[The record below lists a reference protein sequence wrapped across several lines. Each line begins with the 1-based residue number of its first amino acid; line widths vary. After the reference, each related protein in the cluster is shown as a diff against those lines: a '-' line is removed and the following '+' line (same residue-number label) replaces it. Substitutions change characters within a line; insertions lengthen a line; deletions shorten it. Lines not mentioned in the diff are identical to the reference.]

1 MTFQFA
7 FKSIRVMQVS
17 PSKELSPYIKHYLFL
32 DNAETAVQKF
42 RLFSD
47 GNTGIVFSVKSKL
60 ISEIGEVKDYLPASF
75 LYGQLNGFKDLYSEN
90 KITLIIVV
98 FQPNGIHQLLGI
110 PAHEFHD
117 SIIPVEDVFDQKIIE
132 LQEKLLEQNNQ
143 ARVNLLNL
151 FFRSIIASKPS
162 SNQFLI
168 NGSLNFIINKKGLFS
183 IKELVEYTG
192 YTERHLERKFKECIG
207 LNPKKFGNVIRLH
220 HFLKLLKNKPDH
232 TNLTTICYDAGFSD
246 QSHLIKEF
254 RKHTGI
260 TPTEYVCTTGKL
272 TNNLIKRFPASTF

>member
-1 MTFQFA
+1 MQF
-7 FKSIRVMQVS
+7 S

-32 DNAETAVQKF
+32 DNTETAVQRF

-60 ISEIGEVKDYLPASF
+60 ISGINKYEIKEYLPASF

-90 KITLIIVV
+90 EIALIIVV

-110 PAHEFHD
+110 PAHEFLD
-117 SIIPVEDVFDQKIIE
+117 SIIPVEDVFDKKIKI
-132 LQEKLLEQNNQ
+132 LQESLFKQNNQ
-143 ARVNLLNL
+143 MRTELLNS
-151 FFRSIIASKPS
+151 FFYSLIASKTT

-168 NGSLNFIINKKGLFS
+168 DHSLSFIIKNKGQFS
-183 IKELVEYTG
+183 IKQLVEYTG

-207 LNPKKFGNVIRLH
+207 LNPKKFGNVVRLH
-220 HFLKLLKNKPDH
+220 HFLKLLKDKPDD

-246 QSHLIKEF
+246 QSHLIKDF
-254 RKHTGI
+254 KKHTGI
-260 TPTEYVCTTGKL
+260 TPTEYVHSTGKL
-272 TNNLIKRFPASTF
+272 TNNLIKRFSVSPF

>member
-1 MTFQFA
+1 
-7 FKSIRVMQVS
+7 MQVS

-32 DNAETAVQKF
+32 DNTETAVQKF

-47 GNTGIVFSVKSKL
+47 GNTGLVFSVKSKL
-60 ISEIGEVKDYLPASF
+60 ISGINKYEIKEYLPASF

-90 KITLIIVV
+90 EITLIIVV

-117 SIIPVEDVFDQKIIE
+117 SIIPVEDVFDKKITA
-132 LQEKLLEQNNQ
+132 LQESLFDQNNQ
-143 ARVNLLNL
+143 IRTELLNS
-151 FFRSIIASKPS
+151 FFSSLIASKTT

-168 NGSLNFIINKKGLFS
+168 DHSLNFIIKNKGQFS
-183 IKELVEYTG
+183 IKQLVEYTG

-207 LNPKKFGNVIRLH
+207 LNPKKFGNVVRLH
-220 HFLKLLKNKPDH
+220 HFLKLLKDKPDD

-246 QSHLIKEF
+246 QSHLIKDF
-254 RKHTGI
+254 KKHTGI
-260 TPTEYVCTTGKL
+260 TPTEYVHSTGKL
-272 TNNLIKRFPASTF
+272 TNNLIKRFSVSRF

>member
-1 MTFQFA
+1 MQF
-7 FKSIRVMQVS
+7 S

-32 DNAETAVQKF
+32 DNTETAVQRF

-60 ISEIGEVKDYLPASF
+60 ISGINKYEIKEYLPASF

-90 KITLIIVV
+90 EIALIIVV

-110 PAHEFHD
+110 PAHEFLD
-117 SIIPVEDVFDQKIIE
+117 SIIPVEDVFDKKIKI
-132 LQEKLLEQNNQ
+132 LQESLFKQNNQ
-143 ARVNLLNL
+143 IRIELLNS
-151 FFRSIIASKPS
+151 FFNSLIASKTT

-168 NGSLNFIINKKGLFS
+168 DHSLSFIIKNKGQFS
-183 IKELVEYTG
+183 IKQLVEYTG

-207 LNPKKFGNVIRLH
+207 LNPKKFGNVVRLH
-220 HFLKLLKNKPDH
+220 HFLKLLKDKPDD

-246 QSHLIKEF
+246 QSHLIKDF
-254 RKHTGI
+254 KKHTGI
-260 TPTEYVCTTGKL
+260 TPTEYVHSTGKL
-272 TNNLIKRFPASTF
+272 TNNLIKRFSVSPF

>member
-1 MTFQFA
+1 
-7 FKSIRVMQVS
+7 MQVS
-17 PSKELSPYIKHYLFL
+17 PPKELSPYIKHYLFL
-32 DNAETAVQKF
+32 DDTETAVQKF

-60 ISEIGEVKDYLPASF
+60 ISGINKYEVKEYLPASF

-90 KITLIIVV
+90 EITLIIVV

-110 PAHEFHD
+110 PANEFHD
-117 SIIPVEDVFDQKIIE
+117 AIIPVEDIFDEKITA
-132 LQEKLLEQNNQ
+132 LQESLFQQNNSIRTQ
-143 ARVNLLNL
+143 LLNS
-151 FFRSIIASKPS
+151 FFKSLIAAKPA
-162 SNQFLI
+162 SNQFI
-168 NGSLNFIINKKGLFS
+168 IDHSLHFIINNKGQFS
-183 IKELVEYTG
+183 IKQLVEYTG

-207 LNPKKFGNVIRLH
+207 LNPKRFGNVVRLH
-220 HFLKLLKNKPDH
+220 HFLKLLKDKPDD

-260 TPTEYVCTTGKL
+260 TPKEYLYSSGKL
-272 TNNLIKRFPASTF
+272 TNNLIKRFPPSIF